1 MAQEQRQTP
10 KETEAGVKGSASPG
24 SAGPSEVSTTEREV
38 EPGRSSW
45 LSRWDPWREDP
56 FGSFFGTS
64 PFALFRRLTEDMDRL
79 AFGGTSPFAGGGRF
93 APQIEVAER
102 DGRLLVRA
110 DLPGCSPEDFRVD
123 VEENSLILSGERRSE
138 QEQTRGG
145 VHRSERTYGSFR
157 RVIPLPPGANVDA
170 AEANFKNG
178 VLEISIP
185 LPEQSKARRLE
196 VRSTTGT
203 STEELRH

>member
-1 MAQEQRQTP
+1 MAQELKTP
-10 KETEAGVKGSASPG
+10 QQTEAGAKGSARPG
-24 SAGPSEVSTTEREV
+24 SSGSSELGTTEHEV
-38 EPGRSSW
+38 ETGRSGW

-64 PFALFRRLTEDMDRL
+64 PFALFRRMTEDMDRL
-79 AFGGTSPFAGGGRF
+79 THGGASPFAFGGRF

-102 DGRLLVRA
+102 DGKLLVRA

-138 QEQTRGG
+138 HEQTRGG

-170 AEANFKNG
+170 AEANFQNG

-185 LPEQSKARRLE
+185 LPEQTKARRLE

-203 STEELRH
+203 TAEELKH

>member
-1 MAQEQRQTP
+1 MAQERQTP
-10 KETEAGVKGSASPG
+10 QETEAGVKGSARAG
-24 SAGPSEVSTTEREV
+24 SVGSSELGTTEREV
-38 EPGRSSW
+38 EPGRSSS

-56 FGSFFGTS
+56 FGSFFGTN
-64 PFALFRRLTEDMDRL
+64 PFALFRRMTEDMDRL
-79 AFGGTSPFAGGGRF
+79 ALGGASSFAFGGRF

-102 DGRLLVRA
+102 DGKLLVRA
-110 DLPGCSPEDFRVD
+110 DLPGCAPEDFRVD

-138 QEQTRGG
+138 QEHTRGG

-185 LPEQSKARRLE
+185 LPEQPKARRLE
-196 VRSTTGT
+196 VHSTAG
-203 STEELRH
+203 SSAEELRH